1 MKRTFIFSIILMLA
15 ATMSAQHVTPITL
28 RLTEFNLDS
37 LRSQYSGTLYLSELQ
52 RLDRLMKDDTKAL
65 KDAQTQFKAEKDY
78 QKKMSAYIDQTEKT
92 FKNLQTLSQ
101 KELDELKKLR
111 DNVEKQQHALNST
124 NQLNEE
130 TRSKSGDL
138 LLTQR
143 RGLDAIINATTSR
156 QSQLAGHSTQLQQMR
171 TDLMVFNHELINK
184 ETDLKQLEATLKSRR
199 DIIKS
204 ETKNVKAQK

>member
-1 MKRTFIFSIILMLA
+1 MKRTIIFSVLVMLT
-15 ATMSAQHVTPITL
+15 ATLSAQHVTPITL

-37 LRSQYSGTLYLSELQ
+37 LRAQYSGTLYLSELQ

-78 QKKMSAYIDQTEKT
+78 QKQMTSYIDQSEKA

-111 DNVEKQQHALNST
+111 DQVEKQQRVLNST

-130 TRSKSGDL
+130 TRSKSADML
-138 LLTQR
+138 QTQR
-143 RGLDAIINATTSR
+143 RGLDATINATTSR
-156 QSQLAGHSTQLQQMR
+156 QAQLAGHSTQLQQMR

-184 ETDLKQLEATLKSRR
+184 ETDLKQLETTLKSRR